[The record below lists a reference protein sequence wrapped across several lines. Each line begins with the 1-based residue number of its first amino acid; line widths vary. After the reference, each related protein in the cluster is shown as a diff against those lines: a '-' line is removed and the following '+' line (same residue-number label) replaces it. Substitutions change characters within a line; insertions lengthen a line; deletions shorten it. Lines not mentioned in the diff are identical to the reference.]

1 MKTGLTNS
9 QYPLVSNFSLLKDP
23 TNHQL
28 SASKWGGNDRSSMSS
43 LSKPSLSIDCYS
55 TSVGTQT

>member
-1 MKTGLTNS
+1 MKSGLTNS
-9 QYPLVSNFSLLKDP
+9 QYPLVSNFSLVRD
-23 TNHQL
+23 TANNQL

-55 TSVGTQT
+55 TSIGTQT